1 MARKTPL
8 ARYRNIG
15 IMAHVDA
22 GKTTTTERILFYTG
36 VSQRI
41 GEVDDGAAVM
51 DWMEQEQER
60 GITITS
66 AATTC
71 FWKGMSRRLPE
82 HRINIIDTPGHIDFT
97 IEVQRSLRVL
107 DGAVAVFCSVGGVEP
122 QTETVW
128 RQADKYGVPRVAFV
142 NKMDRAGADFFR
154 VLEQIR
160 DRLKAKPVAVQLP
173 IGAADEFEGV
183 IDLVTMKAIR
193 WDDKTLGMRVI
204 ESEIPAA
211 LVAQAARVPRQAR
224 RGGGRR
230 RRAPCS
236 RSSSRAATSAST
248 RSAQD
253 YERGACAARSC
264 PRSAARR
271 SATRA
276 FRRCSMPSCSICRRR
291 RIALP
296 SKACCRA
303 AQRASRSPS
312 DKAPFAAFAF
322 KIASDSAAGSLTF
335 FRVYSGVLRS
345 GDAVYVPRRD
355 KTETVGRLVQMH
367 ANERSEI
374 DEVRAGDIAAAVD
387 LKDVTT
393 GDSLTDPES
402 PITLEMMDFPEPVI
416 AAAIEPRTAADHARL
431 SDALAKLVR
440 EDPTLRVHVDAESG
454 QTILRGMGE
463 LHLEIVVDRM
473 LREFGVAANV
483 GRPQVA
489 YRETIRKAVE
499 QDGKFVRQVRRPRPI
514 RPGFAAARAVAVGP
528 RLRVRR
534 RRSAGDVVPAEAV
547 PAVDEGVRGQMAA
560 GVIAGY
566 PVADVKVTLLGG
578 AHAGLES
585 SAAAFKL
592 AGAAAF
598 KEGMRKARP
607 ALLEPIMNVEVV
619 TPQSYMG
626 DISGDLSR
634 RRGVLQT
641 IEDGPAGKIVRARVP
656 LAEMF
661 GYATALRSLSQG
673 RATYTMEFSQYAE
686 APAKVSQHVIKDRAA

>member
-15 IMAHVDA
+15 IMAHIDA

-41 GEVDDGAAVM
+41 GEVDDGAAIM

-97 IEVQRSLRVL
+97 VEVQRSLRVL

-128 RQADKYGVPRVAFV
+128 RQANRYGVPRIAFV

-154 VLEQIR
+154 VLEQMR

-173 IGAADEFEGV
+173 IGAEDEFEGV
-183 IDLVTMKAIR
+183 VDLVTMKAIR

-204 ESEIPAA
+204 EGEIPATLA
-211 LVAQAARVPRQAR
+211 AQARDY
-224 RGGGRR
+224 
-230 RRAPCS
+230 RAKLVE
-236 RSSSRAATSAST
+236 AAADGDE
-248 RSAQD
+248 QLLEK
-253 YERGACAARSC
+253 YLERGDLDVDEIREGLRARC
-264 PRSAARR
+264 LAGDIVPVLCGSAFKNKGVQAVLD
-271 SATRA
+271 AVV
-276 FRRCSMPSCSICRRR
+276 FY
-291 RIALP
+291 LP
-296 SKACCRA
+296 SPSDRPAVKGVLPGGAEGT
-303 AQRASRSPS
+303 RSPS

-322 KIASDSAAGSLTF
+322 KIATDSADGSLTF

-345 GDAVYVPRRD
+345 GDSVYVPQRD
-355 KTETVGRLVQMH
+355 KRETVGRLVQMH

-374 DEVRAGDIAAAVD
+374 DEVRAGDIAAAVG

-393 GDSLTDPES
+393 GDSLTDPDNA
-402 PITLEMMDFPEPVI
+402 ITLEMMDFPEPVI
-416 AAAIEPRTAADHARL
+416 AAAIEPRTAADVEL
-431 SDALAKLVR
+431 LGEALAKLVH
-440 EDPTLRVHVDAESG
+440 EDPTLRVHVDPDSG
-454 QTILRGMGE
+454 QTMLSGMGE
-463 LHLEIVVDRM
+463 LHLEIVVDRIE
-473 LREFGVAANV
+473 REFGVVANV

-489 YRETIRKAVE
+489 YRETIAKAVE
-499 QDGKFVRQVRRPRPI
+499 QDGRFVRQLGGRELEAQVSLRLEPQPS
-514 RPGFAAARAVAVGP
+514 GQGYEFVDAVTGDALP
-528 RLRVRR
+528 
-534 RRSAGDVVPAEAV
+534 AGAV
-547 PAVDEGVRGQMAA
+547 PAVDEGVRRQMAA

-585 SAAAFKL
+585 GAGVFEL
-592 AGAAAF
+592 AGAACF

-607 ALLEPIMNVEVV
+607 AL
-619 TPQSYMG
+619 
-626 DISGDLSR
+626 
-634 RRGVLQT
+634 
-641 IEDGPAGKIVRARVP
+641 
-656 LAEMF
+656 
-661 GYATALRSLSQG
+661 
-673 RATYTMEFSQYAE
+673 
-686 APAKVSQHVIKDRAA
+686 

>member
-15 IMAHVDA
+15 IMAHIDA

-36 VSQRI
+36 VSHRI
-41 GEVDDGAAVM
+41 GEVDDGAAIM

-71 FWKGMSRRLPE
+71 FWKGMSHRLPE

-128 RQADKYGVPRVAFV
+128 RQANKYGVPRIAFV

-154 VLEQIR
+154 VLEQMR
-160 DRLKAKPVAVQLP
+160 DRLKAKPVAIQLP
-173 IGAADEFEGV
+173 IGAENEFEGV
-183 IDLVTMKAIR
+183 VDLVAMKAIR

-204 ESEIPAA
+204 EGEIPTA
-211 LVAQAARVPRQAR
+211 LRSQAR
-224 RGGGRR
+224 DY
-230 RRAPCS
+230 RAKLVEAAADGNERLLEKFLES
-236 RSSSRAATSAST
+236 GNLSVDEIHEGLRARCLAGDIVPVLCGSAFKNKGVQ
-248 RSAQD
+248 AVLD
-253 YERGACAARSC
+253 AVIFY
-264 PRSAARR
+264 
-271 SATRA
+271 
-276 FRRCSMPSCSICRRR
+276 
-291 RIALP
+291 LP
-296 SKACCRA
+296 SPSDRPAVKGVLPGGDEGA
-303 AQRASRSPS
+303 RSPS

-322 KIASDSAAGSLTF
+322 KIATDSADGSLTF
-335 FRVYSGVLRS
+335 FRVYSGVLRP
-345 GDAVYVPRRD
+345 GDTVCVPQRD

-367 ANERSEI
+367 SNERSEI
-374 DEVRAGDIAAAVD
+374 EEVRAGDIAAAVG

-393 GDSLTDPES
+393 GDSLTDPANA
-402 PITLEMMDFPEPVI
+402 ITLEMMDFPEPVI
-416 AAAIEPRTAADHARL
+416 AAAVEPRTAADLAGL
-431 SDALAKLVR
+431 GDALAKLVR
-440 EDPTLRVHVDAESG
+440 EDPTLRVHVDPDSG
-454 QTILRGMGE
+454 QTILSGMGE
-463 LHLEIVVDRM
+463 LHLEIVVDRL

-499 QDGKFVRQVRRPRPI
+499 QDGRFTRQLGGREQQAHVTLRLEPLPAGHGYEFVD
-514 RPGFAAARAVAVGP
+514 AVSSGT
-528 RLRVRR
+528 L
-534 RRSAGDVVPAEAV
+534 PADAV
-547 PAVDEGVRGQMAA
+547 PAIEQGVREQMAA

-566 PVADVKVTLLGG
+566 PVVDVKVTALDG
-578 AHAGLES
+578 AHRDLES
-585 SAAAFKL
+585 NAAFRV
-592 AGAAAF
+592 ASAAAF
-598 KEGMRKARP
+598 KEGVRKARP
-607 ALLEPIMNVEVV
+607 TLLEPIMNVEVV
-619 TPQSYMG
+619 TPQSHLG
-626 DISGDLSR
+626 DLSGDLSR
-634 RRGVLQT
+634 RRGILQS
-641 IEDGPAGKIVRARVP
+641 IEDAPTAKILRARVP

-686 APAKVSQHVIKDRAA
+686 APATVSQHVIKDRAA

>member
-107 DGAVAVFCSVGGVEP
+107 DGAVAVFCGVGGVEP

-128 RQADKYGVPRVAFV
+128 RQADKYAVPRIAFV
-142 NKMDRAGADFFR
+142 NKMDRAGADFLR
-154 VLEQIR
+154 VLDQIR
-160 DRLKAKPVAVQLP
+160 DRLKAKPVALQLP
-173 IGAADEFEGV
+173 IGAADQFEGV
-183 IDLVTMKAIR
+183 VDLVTMKAIR

-211 LVAQAARVPRQAR
+211 LLPQAKEYRAKLVGAAAEADERLAEKFVETGDLDVDEIRAGLRARCLAGEIVPALCGSAFRNKGVQAVLDAVVLYLP
-224 RGGGRR
+224 
-230 RRAPCS
+230 APS
-236 RSSSRAATSAST
+236 DRAAVK
-248 RSAQD
+248 
-253 YERGACAARSC
+253 GV
-264 PRSAARR
+264 
-271 SATRA
+271 
-276 FRRCSMPSCSICRRR
+276 
-291 RIALP
+291 LP
-296 SKACCRA
+296 GGDEG
-303 AQRASRSPS
+303 SRSPS
-312 DKAPFAAFAF
+312 DKTPFAAFAF
-322 KIASDSAAGSLTF
+322 KIASDAVGSLTF

-355 KTETVGRLVQMH
+355 RTETVGRLVQMH

-393 GDSLTDPES
+393 GDSLTDPQS

-416 AAAIEPRTAADHARL
+416 AAAIEPRTEADHARL
-431 SDALAKLVR
+431 GEALAKLVR

-499 QDGKFVRQVRRPRPI
+499 QDGKFVRQVGGREQH
-514 RPGFAAARAVAVGP
+514 AQVSL
-528 RLRVRR
+528 RLEPQPSGQGYEFVDALTGDALP
-534 RRSAGDVVPAEAV
+534 AGAV
-547 PAVDEGVRGQMAA
+547 PAVDEGVRRQMAA

-578 AHAGLES
+578 AHGGLES
-585 SAAAFKL
+585 GAGMFEL
-592 AGAAAF
+592 AGAACF

-607 ALLEPIMNVEVV
+607 ALLEPIMSVEVV
-619 TPQSYMG
+619 TPQSHMG

-641 IEDGPAGKIVRARVP
+641 IEDSPAGKIVRARVP

-686 APAKVSQHVIKDRAA
+686 APANVIQHVIKDRAA

>member
-1 MARKTPL
+1 MPRKTPL

-22 GKTTTTERILFYTG
+22 GKTTSTERILFYTG

-142 NKMDRAGADFFR
+142 NKMDRAGADFLR
-154 VLEQIR
+154 VLDQIR
-160 DRLKAKPVAVQLP
+160 DRLKASPVAVQLP
-173 IGAADEFEGV
+173 IGVADEFEGV
-183 IDLVTMKAIR
+183 IDLITMKAIR
-193 WDDKTLGMRVI
+193 WDDKTLGVRVI

-211 LVAQAARVPRQAR
+211 LLAQAREYRAKLVAAAAEGDERLLEKFVERSELSVDEIRAGLRARCLRGEIVPALCGSAFRNKGVQALLD
-224 RGGGRR
+224 
-230 RRAPCS
+230 AVVFYLPS
-236 RSSSRAATSAST
+236 PADRAAVK
-248 RSAQD
+248 
-253 YERGACAARSC
+253 GV
-264 PRSAARR
+264 
-271 SATRA
+271 
-276 FRRCSMPSCSICRRR
+276 
-291 RIALP
+291 LP
-296 SKACCRA
+296 GGEEG
-303 AQRASRSPS
+303 SRSPS
-312 DKAPFAAFAF
+312 DKTPFAAFAF
-322 KIASDSAAGSLTF
+322 KIASDAAGSLTF

-355 KTETVGRLVQMH
+355 KAETVGRLVQMH
-367 ANERSEI
+367 ANERSEV
-374 DEVRAGDIAAAVD
+374 DEVRAGDIAAAID

-402 PITLEMMDFPEPVI
+402 PITLEVMDFPEPVI
-416 AAAIEPRTAADHARL
+416 TAAIEPRTESDHARV

-473 LREFGVAANV
+473 LREFGVAVNV

-499 QDGKFVRQVRRPRPI
+499 QDGKFVRQVGGRDQYAQVSLRLEPLPS
-514 RPGFAAARAVAVGP
+514 GHGYDFVVG
-528 RLRVRR
+528 VDG
-534 RRSAGDVVPAEAV
+534 AGVPPEAV

-566 PVADVKVTLLGG
+566 PVADVKVTLLSG
-578 AHAGLES
+578 AHGGPES

-607 ALLEPIMNVEVV
+607 ALLEPIMSVEVV

-641 IEDGPAGKIVRARVP
+641 IEDSPAGKIVRARVP
-656 LAEMF
+656 LSEMF

-686 APAKVSQHVIKDRAA
+686 APANVSQHVIKDRAA

>member
-1 MARKTPL
+1 M
-8 ARYRNIG
+8 
-15 IMAHVDA
+15 
-22 GKTTTTERILFYTG
+22 
-36 VSQRI
+36 
-41 GEVDDGAAVM
+41 
-51 DWMEQEQER
+51 
-60 GITITS
+60 
-66 AATTC
+66 
-71 FWKGMSRRLPE
+71 
-82 HRINIIDTPGHIDFT
+82 
-97 IEVQRSLRVL
+97 QRSLRVL

-142 NKMDRAGADFFR
+142 NKMDRAGADFLR

-160 DRLKAKPVAVQLP
+160 DRLKANPVALQLP

-236 RSSSRAATSAST
+236 RSSSR
-248 RSAQD
+248 
-253 YERGACAARSC
+253 RGELGVDEIRAGLRARCLRGEIVPALCGS
-264 PRSAARR
+264 
-271 SATRA
+271 A
-276 FRRCSMPSCSICRRR
+276 FRNKGVQALLDAVVFYLPAPSD
-291 RIALP
+291 
-296 SKACCRA
+296 RA
-303 AQRASRSPS
+303 AVKGVLPGGEEGSRSPS

-322 KIASDSAAGSLTF
+322 KIASDAAGSLTF

-374 DEVRAGDIAAAVD
+374 DEVRAGDIAAASISRTSRRATASPTPRV
-387 LKDVTT
+387 
-393 GDSLTDPES
+393 

-416 AAAIEPRTAADHARL
+416 AAAIEPRTEADHARL

-499 QDGKFVRQVRRPRPI
+499 QEGKFVRQVGGRDQY
-514 RPGFAAARAVAVGP
+514 AQVSL
-528 RLRVRR
+528 RLEPLPSGHGYEFVDGDRR
-534 RRSAGDVVPAEAV
+534 RGVPAEAV
-547 PAVDEGVRGQMAA
+547 PAVDEGVREQMAA

-578 AHAGLES
+578 AHGGSDS

-641 IEDGPAGKIVRARVP
+641 IEDAPAGKIVRARVP

-686 APAKVSQHVIKDRAA
+686 APANVSQHVIKDRAA

>member
-36 VSQRI
+36 VSQHI

-128 RQADKYGVPRVAFV
+128 RQANKYGVPRIAFV
-142 NKMDRAGADFFR
+142 NKMDRQGADFFR
-154 VLEQIR
+154 VLEQMR
-160 DRLKAKPVAVQLP
+160 ERLKANPVAVQLP
-173 IGAADEFEGV
+173 IGTEDNFEGV
-183 IDLVTMKAIR
+183 VDLVTMKAIR

-211 LVAQAARVPRQAR
+211 LVAQARDYRAKLIEAAADGDERLLERFVENGDLSVEDIRAGLRARCLARDVVPVLCGSAFKNKGVQAVLDAVVFYLPAPSDR
-224 RGGGRR
+224 PAVKGLVPGGGEAE
-230 RRAPCS
+230 RA
-236 RSSSRAATSAST
+236 
-248 RSAQD
+248 
-253 YERGACAARSC
+253 
-264 PRSAARR
+264 
-271 SATRA
+271 
-276 FRRCSMPSCSICRRR
+276 
-291 RIALP
+291 
-296 SKACCRA
+296 
-303 AQRASRSPS
+303 PS

-322 KIASDSAAGSLTF
+322 KIASDAADGNLTF
-335 FRVYSGVLRS
+335 FRVYSGVLKS
-345 GDAVYVPRRD
+345 GDAVHVPQRN

-367 ANERSEI
+367 ANERFDI
-374 DEVRAGDIAAAVD
+374 DEVRAGDIAAAVG
-387 LKDVTT
+387 LRGVTT
-393 GDSLTDPES
+393 GDSLTAPQS
-402 PITLEMMDFPEPVI
+402 PIVLEMMEFPQPVI
-416 AAAIEPRTAADHARL
+416 AAAIEPKTAADHDRL
-431 SDALAKLVR
+431 SAALAKLVA
-440 EDPTLRVHVDAESG
+440 EDPTLRTHVDAETG
-454 QTILRGMGE
+454 QAILSGMGE
-463 LHLEIVVDRM
+463 LHLEIVVDR
-473 LREFGVAANV
+473 LEREFDVHANL

-489 YRETIRKAVE
+489 YRETIAKAVE
-499 QDGKFVRQVRRPRPI
+499 QEGRFARQQGGREQLAQVSLRLEPLPAGNGYEFVDAAGEALP
-514 RPGFAAARAVAVGP
+514 PGAAAGVA
-528 RLRVRR
+528 
-534 RRSAGDVVPAEAV
+534 
-547 PAVDEGVRGQMAA
+547 EGVREQLAA

-566 PVADVKVTLLGG
+566 PVTDVKATLLGG
-578 AHAGLES
+578 SHRDLDGNAV
-585 SAAAFKL
+585 AFKV
-592 AGAAAF
+592 AGATAC
-598 KEGMRKARP
+598 KEAVRKARP

-619 TPQSYMG
+619 TPQAYLG
-626 DISGDLSR
+626 EISGDLSR
-634 RRGVLQT
+634 RRGVLHT
-641 IEDGPAGKIVRARVP
+641 IEDTPSAKLVRARVP

-673 RATYTMEFSQYAE
+673 RATYAMEFSQYAE
-686 APAKVSQHVIKDRAA
+686 APANVSQHVIKDRAA

>member
-36 VSQRI
+36 VSQHI

-97 IEVQRSLRVL
+97 VEVQRSLRVL

-128 RQADKYGVPRVAFV
+128 RQANKYGVPRIAFV
-142 NKMDRAGADFFR
+142 NKMDRPGADFFR

-160 DRLKAKPVAVQLP
+160 ERLKATPVALQLP
-173 IGAADEFEGV
+173 IGTEGNLEGV
-183 IDLVTMKAIR
+183 VDLVTMKAIR

-204 ESEIPAA
+204 EGDIPAA
-211 LVAQAARVPRQAR
+211 LAEQAR
-224 RGGGRR
+224 DYRAKLVEAAADGDERLLERFLEDGELSVEDIRAGLRARCIKREIVPVLCGSAFRNKGVQAVLDAVVFYLPSPADRPAVKGLVPGGGEAE
-230 RRAPCS
+230 RA
-236 RSSSRAATSAST
+236 
-248 RSAQD
+248 
-253 YERGACAARSC
+253 
-264 PRSAARR
+264 
-271 SATRA
+271 
-276 FRRCSMPSCSICRRR
+276 
-291 RIALP
+291 
-296 SKACCRA
+296 
-303 AQRASRSPS
+303 PS

-322 KIASDSAAGSLTF
+322 KIANDAAGSLTF
-335 FRVYSGVLRS
+335 FRVYSGVLRT
-345 GDAVYVPRRD
+345 GDTVYVPQRD
-355 KTETVGRLVQMH
+355 KTETIGRLVQMH

-374 DEVRAGDIAAAVD
+374 EEVRAGDIGAAVG

-393 GDSLTDPES
+393 GDSLTDPQH
-402 PITLEMMDFPEPVI
+402 PVTLEMMDFPEPVVS
-416 AAAIEPRTAADHARL
+416 AAIEPKTAADHARL
-431 SDALAKLVR
+431 SEALAKLVC
-440 EDPTLRVHVDAESG
+440 EDPTLRVHADPETG
-454 QTILRGMGE
+454 QTILSGMGE

-473 LREFGVAANV
+473 AREFGVAANV

-489 YRETIRKAVE
+489 YRETIAKVAE
-499 QDGKFVRQVRRPRPI
+499 QDGKFARQVEGREQHASVSLRLEPQPA
-514 RPGFAAARAVAVGP
+514 GHGCEVVDEVAAGA
-528 RLRVRR
+528 L
-534 RRSAGDVVPAEAV
+534 PADAV
-547 PAVDEGVRGQMAA
+547 PAIEQGVREQMAA

-566 PVADVKVTLLGG
+566 PVVDVKVTLLAGSHG
-578 AHAGLES
+578 GLES
-585 SAAAFKL
+585 AAVAFKI

-607 ALLEPIMNVEVV
+607 KLLEPIMNVMIV
-619 TPQSYMG
+619 TMPQVSVG
-626 DISGDLSR
+626 DLSGDLSR
-634 RRGVLQT
+634 RRGVLQS
-641 IEDGPAGKIVRARVP
+641 IEDSPAGKIVRARVP

-673 RATYTMEFSQYAE
+673 RATYSMEFAQYAE
-686 APAKVSQHVIKDRAA
+686 APPNVSRHVVKDRAA

>member
-41 GEVDDGAAVM
+41 GEVDDGAAIM

-107 DGAVAVFCSVGGVEP
+107 DGAVAVFCGVGGVEP

-128 RQADKYGVPRVAFV
+128 RQANKYGVPRIAFV

-160 DRLKAKPVAVQLP
+160 ERLKATPVAVQLP
-173 IGAADEFEGV
+173 IGAEGEFEGV
-183 IDLVTMKAIR
+183 VDLVTMKAIR
-193 WDDKTLGMRVI
+193 WDDKTLGMRVL
-204 ESEIPAA
+204 ESELPDA
-211 LVAQAARVPRQAR
+211 LAARARDYRAKLVEAAADGNEKLLEKFLDSEELGVEEIRAGLRARCLAGDIVPVLCGSAFKNKGVQAVLD
-224 RGGGRR
+224 
-230 RRAPCS
+230 AIVF
-236 RSSSRAATSAST
+236 
-248 RSAQD
+248 
-253 YERGACAARSC
+253 Y
-264 PRSAARR
+264 
-271 SATRA
+271 
-276 FRRCSMPSCSICRRR
+276 
-291 RIALP
+291 LP
-296 SKACCRA
+296 SPSDRPAVKGLLAGGEEGT
-303 AQRASRSPS
+303 RSPS

-322 KIASDSAAGSLTF
+322 KIATDAADGSLAF
-335 FRVYSGVLRS
+335 FRVYSGVLRA
-345 GDAVYVPRRD
+345 GDAVYVPQRD
-355 KTETVGRLVQMH
+355 KTEFVGRLVQMH

-374 DEVRAGDIAAAVD
+374 DEVRAGDIAAAIG

-393 GDSLTDPES
+393 GDSLTS
-402 PITLEMMDFPEPVI
+402 PNNAITLEMMEFPEPVI
-416 AAAIEPRTAADHARL
+416 AVAIEPKTAADHERL
-431 SDALAKLVR
+431 NDALSKLAR
-440 EDPTLRVHVDAESG
+440 EDPTLRVHLDAESG
-454 QTILRGMGE
+454 QTILSGMGE
-463 LHLEIVVDRM
+463 LHLEVVVDRM

-499 QDGKFVRQVRRPRPI
+499 QDGKFARQSLGSEHLAQVSLRIEPLPA
-514 RPGFAAARAVAVGP
+514 GHGHEFALAADDVTAEVAAAV
-528 RLRVRR
+528 
-534 RRSAGDVVPAEAV
+534 EQ
-547 PAVDEGVRGQMAA
+547 GVLEQAAA

-566 PVADVKVTLLGG
+566 PVVDVKVTVL
-578 AHAGLES
+578 AAVQREVESSTAGLR
-585 SAAAFKL
+585 AAA
-592 AGAAAF
+592 AAAF
-598 KEGMRKARP
+598 KEGVRKARP
-607 ALLEPIMNVEVV
+607 TLLEPIMNVEVV
-619 TPQSYMG
+619 TAQSHLG
-626 DISGDLSR
+626 DLSGDLSR
-634 RRGVLQT
+634 RRGVLQS
-641 IEDGPAGKIVRARVP
+641 IEDAPAGKLLRARVP

-661 GYATALRSLSQG
+661 GYATALRSLSHG
-673 RATYTMEFSQYAE
+673 RATYTMEFSQYAQ
-686 APAKVSQHVIKDRAA
+686 APANVSQHVIEDRAA

>member
-36 VSQRI
+36 VSQRL
-41 GEVDDGAAVM
+41 GEVDDGSSVM

-71 FWKGMSRRLPE
+71 FWKGMSRKLPE

-142 NKMDRAGADFFR
+142 NKMDRTGADFFR
-154 VLEQIR
+154 VLEQMR
-160 DRLKAKPVAVQLP
+160 ERLKADPVALQLP

-183 IDLVTMKAIR
+183 VDLITMKAIR
-193 WDDKTLGMRVI
+193 WDDRTLGMRVI
-204 ESEIPAA
+204 ESEVPAA
-211 LVAQAARVPRQAR
+211 LVEQTRDYRAKVVEAAADADERLLKKFLERGDLTVDEIRAGLRARCLAGGIVPVLCGSAFRNKGVQALLDAVVFYLP
-224 RGGGRR
+224 
-230 RRAPCS
+230 APS
-236 RSSSRAATSAST
+236 DRAAVKGVVPGGE
-248 RSAQD
+248 D
-253 YERGACAARSC
+253 
-264 PRSAARR
+264 
-271 SATRA
+271 ATRT
-276 FRRCSMPSCSICRRR
+276 
-291 RIALP
+291 
-296 SKACCRA
+296 
-303 AQRASRSPS
+303 PS

-322 KIASDSAAGSLTF
+322 KIASDPAGSLTF

-345 GDAVYVPRRD
+345 GDTVFVPRLD
-355 KTETVGRLVQMH
+355 KSETVGRLVQMH

-374 DEVRAGDIAAAVD
+374 EEVRAGDIAAAVD

-393 GDSLTDPES
+393 GDSLTDAEQ

-416 AAAIEPRTAADHARL
+416 AAAIEPKTAADDARL
-431 SDALAKLVR
+431 GDALGKLVR

-454 QTILRGMGE
+454 QTILSGMGE
-463 LHLEIVVDRM
+463 LHLEIVVDRL
-473 LREFGVAANV
+473 LREFGVVAKL
-483 GRPQVA
+483 GEPQVA

-499 QDGKFVRQVRRPRPI
+499 QEGKFVRQTSDGHDQYAHVWLRLEPL
-514 RPGFAAARAVAVGP
+514 AAGGGCEFVDAVA
-528 RLRVRR
+528 RD
-534 RRSAGDVVPAEAV
+534 AVPAELV
-547 PAVDEGVRGQMAA
+547 PAVEQGVREQIAS

-566 PVADVKVTLLGG
+566 PVVDVRVTVFDGSH
-578 AHAGLES
+578 HAS
-585 SAAAFKL
+585 DSTPAAFRI

-598 KEGMRKARP
+598 KEGARKARP

-619 TPQSYMG
+619 TPQSYLG

-641 IEDGPAGKIVRARVP
+641 IEDAPAGKIMRARVP
-656 LAEMF
+656 LSEMF

-686 APAKVSQHVIKDRAA
+686 APANVSQHVIKDRAA

>member
-15 IMAHVDA
+15 IMAHIDA

-41 GEVDDGAAVM
+41 GEVDDGAAIM

-128 RQADKYGVPRVAFV
+128 RQANKYGVPRIAFV
-142 NKMDRAGADFFR
+142 NKMDRVGADFFR
-154 VLEQIR
+154 VLEQMR

-173 IGAADEFEGV
+173 IGVEDEFEGV
-183 IDLVTMKAIR
+183 VDLVTMKAVR

-204 ESEIPAA
+204 EAEIPAA
-211 LVAQAARVPRQAR
+211 LVSQAR
-224 RGGGRR
+224 DY
-230 RRAPCS
+230 RAKLVE
-236 RSSSRAATSAST
+236 AAADGDE
-248 RSAQD
+248 RLLERFL
-253 YERGACAARSC
+253 ERGDLDVEEIREGLRARC
-264 PRSAARR
+264 LAGDIVPVLCGSAFKNKGVQAVLD
-271 SATRA
+271 AVVFYLPA
-276 FRRCSMPSCSICRRR
+276 PSDRP
-291 RIALP
+291 AVKGVVP
-296 SKACCRA
+296 GGAEGT
-303 AQRASRSPS
+303 RSPS
-312 DKAPFAAFAF
+312 DKTPFAAFAF
-322 KIASDSAAGSLTF
+322 KIATDSADGSLTF

-345 GDAVYVPRRD
+345 GDSVYVPQRD

-374 DEVRAGDIAAAVD
+374 DEVRAGDIAAAVG

-393 GDSLTDPES
+393 GDSLTDS
-402 PITLEMMDFPEPVI
+402 DHAITLEMMDFPEPVI
-416 AAAIEPRTAADHARL
+416 AAAIEPRTAADVGL
-431 SDALAKLVR
+431 LGDALTKLVR
-440 EDPTLRVHVDAESG
+440 EDPTLRVHVDPDSG
-454 QTILRGMGE
+454 QTILSGMGE
-463 LHLEIVVDRM
+463 LHLEIVVER
-473 LREFGVAANV
+473 LEREFGVVANV

-489 YRETIRKAVE
+489 YRETIAKAVE
-499 QDGKFVRQVRRPRPI
+499 QDGRFVRQLGGRELEAQVTLRLEPLSTGHGFEFACAL
-514 RPGFAAARAVAVGP
+514 PGDAVAVDA
-528 RLRVRR
+528 VRAIER
-534 RRSAGDVVPAEAV
+534 
-547 PAVDEGVRGQMAA
+547 GVREQVAA

-566 PVADVKVTLLGG
+566 PVVDVKVTVV
-578 AHAGLES
+578 AVTHRDLES
-585 SAAAFKL
+585 SAVAFEA

-598 KEGMRKARP
+598 KEGMRKGRP
-607 ALLEPIMNVEVV
+607 VLLEPIMNVAVV
-619 TPQSYMG
+619 TPQSYVG
-626 DISGDLSR
+626 DVSGDLSR
-634 RRGVLQT
+634 RRGVLQS
-641 IEDGPAGKIVRARVP
+641 IDDAPAGKIVRARVP

-661 GYATALRSLSQG
+661 GYATTLRSLSQG

-686 APAKVSQHVIKDRAA
+686 APANVSQHVIKDRAA

>member
-41 GEVDDGAAVM
+41 GEVDDGSAVM

-71 FWKGMSRRLPE
+71 FWKGMSRKLPE

-107 DGAVAVFCSVGGVEP
+107 DGAVAVFCGVSGVEP

-142 NKMDRAGADFFR
+142 NKMDRAGADFLR
-154 VLEQIR
+154 VLDQIR
-160 DRLKAKPVAVQLP
+160 ERLKATPVALQLP

-183 IDLVTMKAIR
+183 VDLVTMKAIR
-193 WDDKTLGMRVI
+193 WDNKTLGMRVI
-204 ESEIPAA
+204 ESDIPAS
-211 LVAQAARVPRQAR
+211 LELQAR
-224 RGGGRR
+224 EYRAKLIEAAADADERLLEKFLERGDLSSDEIREGLRSRCLAGEIVPALCGSAFRNKGVQALLDAVVFYLP
-230 RRAPCS
+230 APS
-236 RSSSRAATSAST
+236 DRAAVKGVAPG
-248 RSAQD
+248 
-253 YERGACAARSC
+253 GAEEA
-264 PRSAARR
+264 
-271 SATRA
+271 
-276 FRRCSMPSCSICRRR
+276 
-291 RIALP
+291 
-296 SKACCRA
+296 
-303 AQRASRSPS
+303 RSPS
-312 DKAPFAAFAF
+312 DKAPFSAFAF
-322 KIASDSAAGSLTF
+322 KIASDAAGSLTF

-345 GDAVYVPRRD
+345 GDSVYVPRRD
-355 KTETVGRLVQMH
+355 KTESVGRLVQMH

-393 GDSLTDPES
+393 GDTLADPKH
-402 PITLEMMDFPEPVI
+402 PLTLEMMDFPEPVI
-416 AAAIEPRTAADHARL
+416 AAAIEPKTSADHARL
-431 SDALAKLVR
+431 GDALAKLVR
-440 EDPTLRVHVDAESG
+440 EDPTLRVSVDADSG
-454 QTILRGMGE
+454 QTILSGMGE

-483 GRPQVA
+483 GKPQVA
-489 YRETIRKAVE
+489 YRETIRKPVE
-499 QDGKFVRQVRRPRPI
+499 QDGKFTRQAGGHEQYASVSLRLEPLPT
-514 RPGFAAARAVAVGP
+514 GQGQEFVAAHAVDA
-528 RLRVRR
+528 L
-534 RRSAGDVVPAEAV
+534 PAEAV
-547 PAVDEGVRGQMAA
+547 PAVEEGVRGQMAA

-566 PVADVKVTLLGG
+566 PVADVRVTLLGG

-585 SAAAFKL
+585 GVAAFKL

-598 KEGMRKARP
+598 KEGMRRAGPK
-607 ALLEPIMNVEVV
+607 LLEPIMNVEVV
-619 TPQSYMG
+619 TPQNHLG
-626 DISGDLSR
+626 DLSGDLSR

-641 IEDGPAGKIVRARVP
+641 IEDSPAGKIVRARVP

-686 APAKVSQHVIKDRAA
+686 APANVSQHVIKDRAA

>member
-71 FWKGMSRRLPE
+71 FWKGMSRKLPE

-97 IEVQRSLRVL
+97 VEVQRSLRVL
-107 DGAVAVFCSVGGVEP
+107 DGAVAVFCGVSGVEP

-142 NKMDRAGADFFR
+142 NKMDRAGADFLR
-154 VLEQIR
+154 VLDQIR
-160 DRLKAKPVAVQLP
+160 DRLKAKPVALQLP
-173 IGAADEFEGV
+173 IGVADEFEGV
-183 IDLVTMKAIR
+183 VDLIAMKAVR
-193 WDDKTLGMRVI
+193 WDDKTLGMRFI
-204 ESEIPAA
+204 ESAIPGAME
-211 LVAQAARVPRQAR
+211 PQAR
-224 RGGGRR
+224 EYRAKLVEAAADADERLLEKFLERGDLSVDEIREGL
-230 RRAPCS
+230 RARCLAGQIVPALCGS
-236 RSSSRAATSAST
+236 AFRNKGVQALLDAVAFYLPAPSDRAAVK
-248 RSAQD
+248 
-253 YERGACAARSC
+253 GL
-264 PRSAARR
+264 
-271 SATRA
+271 
-276 FRRCSMPSCSICRRR
+276 
-291 RIALP
+291 LP
-296 SKACCRA
+296 DGTEEVL
-303 AQRASRSPS
+303 SPS
-312 DKAPFAAFAF
+312 DKTPFSAFAF
-322 KIASDSAAGSLTF
+322 KIASDAAGSLTF

-345 GDAVYVPRRD
+345 GDSVYVPRRD

-374 DEVRAGDIAAAVD
+374 EEVRAGDIAAAVD

-393 GDSLTDPES
+393 GDSLTAPTH
-402 PITLEMMDFPEPVI
+402 PLTLEMMDFPEPVI
-416 AAAIEPRTAADHARL
+416 AAAIEPKTSADHARL
-431 SDALAKLVR
+431 GDALAKLVR

-454 QTILRGMGE
+454 QTILSGMGE

-473 LREFGVAANV
+473 QREFGVAANV
-483 GRPQVA
+483 GKPQVA
-489 YRETIRKAVE
+489 YRETIAKAVE
-499 QDGKFVRQVRRPRPI
+499 HDGKFARQIGGHDQYASVSLRLEPLPT
-514 RPGFAAARAVAVGP
+514 GQGQEFVAAAADA
-528 RLRVRR
+528 
-534 RRSAGDVVPAEAV
+534 VPAEAV
-547 PAVDEGVRGQMAA
+547 PAVEEGVRGQMAA

-578 AHAGLES
+578 SHSGLES
-585 SAAAFKL
+585 SAAFKL

-598 KEGMRKARP
+598 KEGMRKAHP
-607 ALLEPIMNVEVV
+607 KLLEPIMNVGVV
-619 TPQSYMG
+619 TPQSYLG
-626 DISGDLSR
+626 DIGGDLSR

-641 IEDGPAGKIVRARVP
+641 IEDSPAGKIVRARVP

-686 APAKVSQHVIKDRAA
+686 APANVSQHVIKDRAA

>member
-36 VSQRI
+36 VSERL
-41 GEVDDGAAVM
+41 GEVDDGSAVM

-107 DGAVAVFCSVGGVEP
+107 DGAVAVFCGVSGVEP

-160 DRLKAKPVAVQLP
+160 ERLKAKPVALQLP
-173 IGAADEFEGV
+173 IGSGESFEGV
-183 IDLVTMKAIR
+183 VDLVTMKAVR
-193 WDDKTLGMRVI
+193 WDDRTLGMRFS
-204 ESEIPAA
+204 ESPIPAA
-211 LVAQAARVPRQAR
+211 LEAQAAEYRAKLVEAAADGDERLLEKFLEHGDLGVDDIRAGLRARCLEGDIVPVLCGSAFRNKGVQALLDAVVFYLPAPSD
-224 RGGGRR
+224 
-230 RRAPCS
+230 RAPVKGVLPGGAEGE
-236 RSSSRAATSAST
+236 RA
-248 RSAQD
+248 
-253 YERGACAARSC
+253 
-264 PRSAARR
+264 
-271 SATRA
+271 
-276 FRRCSMPSCSICRRR
+276 
-291 RIALP
+291 
-296 SKACCRA
+296 
-303 AQRASRSPS
+303 PS
-312 DKAPFAAFAF
+312 DKEPFAAFAF
-322 KIASDSAAGSLTF
+322 KIAADATDGSLTF

-345 GDAVYVPRRD
+345 GDAVYVPQRQ

-374 DEVRAGDIAAAVD
+374 DEVRAGDIAAAVG
-387 LKDVTT
+387 LADVTT
-393 GDSLTDPES
+393 GDSLTDPKN
-402 PITLEMMDFPEPVI
+402 PITLEMMQFPEPVI
-416 AAAIEPRTAADHARL
+416 SAAIEPRTTADHARM
-431 SDALAKLVR
+431 SEALAKLVA

-454 QTILRGMGE
+454 QTILSGMGE

-473 LREFGVAANV
+473 AREFGVDAKL

-499 QDGKFVRQVRRPRPI
+499 QEGKSARQ
-514 RPGFAAARAVAVGP
+514 GAGHEEQAAVSL
-528 RLRVRR
+528 RLEPLP
-534 RRSAGDVVPAEAV
+534 AGQGYELVDEAPAGALPAEAV
-547 PAVDEGVRGQMAA
+547 AAVDAGVREQMAT
-560 GVIAGY
+560 GVVAGY
-566 PVADVKVTLLGG
+566 PVVDVKVTVL
-578 AHAGLES
+578 
-585 SAAAFKL
+585 AASHDARAPAEAPL
-592 AGAAAF
+592 RSAGAAAF
-598 KEGMRKARP
+598 REGMRKARP
-607 ALLEPIMNVEVV
+607 VLLEPIMNVEVV
-619 TPQSYMG
+619 TPQSYLG
-626 DISGDLSR
+626 EVTGDLAR
-634 RRGVLQT
+634 RRGVLQA
-641 IEDGPAGKIVRARVP
+641 IEDAPAGKIVRARVP
-656 LAEMF
+656 LDEMF
-661 GYATALRSLSQG
+661 GYATALRSMSQG

-686 APAKVSQHVIKDRAA
+686 APPNVSRHVIRDRAA

>member
-22 GKTTTTERILFYTG
+22 GKTTTTERVLFYTG
-36 VSQRI
+36 VSQHI

-142 NKMDRAGADFFR
+142 NKMDRPGADFHR
-154 VLEQIR
+154 VLEQMR
-160 DRLKAKPVAVQLP
+160 ERLKARPVALQLP
-173 IGAADEFEGV
+173 IGAAEEFEGV
-183 IDLVTMKAIR
+183 VDLVTMKAIR
-193 WDDKTLGMRVI
+193 WDEKTLGMRVI

-211 LVAQAARVPRQAR
+211 LEAQANEYRAKLVEAAADGDERLLTKFLEQGELSVDEIRAGLRARCLAGDIVPALCGSAFRNKGVQALLDAVVFYLPAPSDR
-224 RGGGRR
+224 AAVKGLERGGEQG
-230 RRAPCS
+230 
-236 RSSSRAATSAST
+236 
-248 RSAQD
+248 
-253 YERGACAARSC
+253 
-264 PRSAARR
+264 
-271 SATRA
+271 TRA
-276 FRRCSMPSCSICRRR
+276 
-291 RIALP
+291 
-296 SKACCRA
+296 
-303 AQRASRSPS
+303 PS

-322 KIASDSAAGSLTF
+322 KIASDPAGSLTYL
-335 FRVYSGVLRS
+335 RVYSGVLRS
-345 GDAVYVPRRD
+345 GDAVHVPRRD
-355 KTETVGRLVQMH
+355 KVETVGRLVQMH

-393 GDSLTDPES
+393 GDSLTDPEN
-402 PITLEMMDFPEPVI
+402 PIVLEMMEFPEPVI
-416 AAAIEPRTAADHARL
+416 AAAVEPRTSADHARL
-431 SDALAKLVR
+431 VDALAKLVR
-440 EDPTLRVHVDAESG
+440 EDPTLRVHADAESG
-454 QTILRGMGE
+454 QTILNGMGE

-473 LREFGVAANV
+473 QREFGVAVNV

-489 YRETIRKAVE
+489 FRETIRRAVE
-499 QDGKFVRQVRRPRPI
+499 QDGKFVRQVAGRDQ
-514 RPGFAAARAVAVGP
+514 FAQVSLKLEPLPTGQGYEFESAAGAAV
-528 RLRVRR
+528 
-534 RRSAGDVVPAEAV
+534 SAEAV
-547 PAVDEGVRGQMAA
+547 PAVDEGVRAQMAD

-566 PVADVKVTLLGG
+566 PVTDVRVTLLAASHNELDAG
-578 AHAGLES
+578 AAS
-585 SAAAFKL
+585 FKL

-598 KEGMRKARP
+598 KDGMRKARP
-607 ALLEPIMNVEVV
+607 TLLEPIMNVEVV

-641 IEDGPAGKIVRARVP
+641 IEDAPTGKIVRARVP

-686 APAKVSQHVIKDRAA
+686 APANVSQHVIKDRAA